1 MRMLVLHFIQ
11 LAAAAFFPFCAA
23 LFGRYPANP
32 LGGVFYIGCILVYMG
47 ASLANWVGAR
57 RWGAMSTEVTQAEFA
72 RNRNRLLR
80 GCLILFAL
88 FASYLVRVLAR

>member
-1 MRMLVLHFIQ
+1 
-11 LAAAAFFPFCAA
+11 
-23 LFGRYPANP
+23 
-32 LGGVFYIGCILVYMG
+32 
-47 ASLANWVGAR
+47 
-57 RWGAMSTEVTQAEFA
+57 MSTEVTQAEFA